1 MFYKSFSKK
10 ITAIL
15 SAAALLCS
23 LAGCGN
29 KETGSSAPESVSGV
43 EQSVSDESSEA
54 AQGSETS
61 SDNEAVT
68 VSQSADVARPIGN
81 TTRDKLKP
89 FTEGSFTVEAPVYP
103 WTDGDVTTAWRMT
116 DSYDNWTAFR
126 DCVFLDFTGDGIPEL
141 LLVCGA
147 ENFYIFQKDGDT
159 VSLSAQ
165 SGVDPH
171 ICNGV
176 FLLEPPIEENEFDYA
191 HPEKYYPRDKFAVF
205 EDGKGQRYLVNYAW
219 DGMIGL
225 ICEIKKIEIRDGEIT
240 FPVVY
245 RWGLFKELGY
255 DAMNIV
261 MRYKKHLGD
270 GNYEEIPKQEI
281 EDHLK
286 GLTIVTQLTLK

>member
-1 MFYKSFSKK
+1 MFYKIFCKK
-10 ITAIL
+10 V
-15 SAAALLCS
+15 AALLTAIVLLCE

-29 KETGSSAPESVSGV
+29 KETANSVPDSVSSV
-43 EQSVSDESSEA
+43 LQSIPDEKSEA
-54 AQGSETS
+54 AQGAETS
-61 SDNEAVT
+61 SDNNTVT

-81 TTRDKLKP
+81 NTRDKLKP

-103 WTDGDVTTAWRMT
+103 WTDDDVKTAWRMT
-116 DSYDNWTAFR
+116 DSYDNWTTYR
-126 DCVFLDFTGDGIPEL
+126 DCVFLDFTGDNIPEL

-147 ENFYIFQKDGDT
+147 ESFYLFHKDGDT
-159 VSLSAQ
+159 VSLSAK
-165 SGVDPH
+165 SAVDPH

-176 FLLEPPIEENEFDYA
+176 FLLEPPIEENEFDFA

-225 ICEIKKIEIRDGEIT
+225 IGEIKKIEIQDGVIT

-270 GNYEEIPKQEI
+270 NNYEEVPKQEI
-281 EDHLK
+281 EDFLNT
-286 GLTIVTQLTLK
+286 LTIVTQMPLK